1 MGERQNYSSSWPG
14 PEVCPCSA
22 TQVKRCIIW
31 PAINWNWTFFFSS
44 KHQFFNVLSLS
55 DLCRNCTAIIFLLTL
70 LVDFSSSC
78 RVSKRPVPRNEKP
91 TAITTPPVVKKR
103 RYVFLIFGSCFNL
116 LQSAQLV
123 ALSRCIELY
132 QLALQGEFL
141 ISAEGKTKLRNVCL
155 DVEGT

>member
-1 MGERQNYSSSWPG
+1 MAKLQQLLARARSLSLLSHAGKEMHHLTSHKS
-14 PEVCPCSA
+14 ELDVFLHLD
-22 TQVKRCIIW
+22 VFIM
-31 PAINWNWTFFFSS
+31 
-44 KHQFFNVLSLS
+44 SLS

-70 LVDFSSSC
+70 LVDFPSSC

-103 RYVFLIFGSCFNL
+103 RYVFLIFGSCFNI

-132 QLALQGEFL
+132 QLPLQGEFL
-141 ISAEGKTKLRNVCL
+141 ISGEGKTKLRNVC
-155 DVEGT
+155 

>member
-1 MGERQNYSSSWPG
+1 MGERQNYSTSWPG

-31 PAINWNWTFFFSS
+31 PAINRNRIFFCS
-44 KHQFFNVLSLS
+44 KRQFFVLSLS
-55 DLCRNCTAIIFLLTL
+55 DLCRNCTAIIFILTL
-70 LVDFSSSC
+70 LVDFSSSS

-103 RYVFLIFGSCFNL
+103 RYVFLIFGPCFNI

-132 QLALQGEFL
+132 QLPLQGEFL
-141 ISAEGKTKLRNVCL
+141 ISGEGKTKLRNVC
-155 DVEGT
+155 